1 MWILLWRGQT
11 LPFDG
16 ERQGSGEHVQ
26 LEILLWPVLENAN
39 FCSVIL
45 SKFSVLRREHQILC
59 LHEAPGYSRV
69 VRSRMLPGG

>member
-1 MWILLWRGQT
+1 
-11 LPFDG
+11 
-16 ERQGSGEHVQ
+16 VQ